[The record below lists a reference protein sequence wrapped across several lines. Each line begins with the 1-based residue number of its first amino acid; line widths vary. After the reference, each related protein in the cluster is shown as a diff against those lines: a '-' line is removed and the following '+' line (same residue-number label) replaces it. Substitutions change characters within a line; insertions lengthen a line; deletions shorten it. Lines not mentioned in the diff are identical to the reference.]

1 MFVGAM
7 RAAAVPGSWYPGDEQ
22 MLCRAV
28 DEHLASVEDAP
39 RGDVAGFVAPHA
51 GLVYSGA
58 VAAYAYQAVAGRA
71 YDVVVL
77 VGLSHHV
84 EFEGVAIYPRGW
96 FDTPLGDVPVSTD
109 IADRLLARPCVRTH
123 PTAHVGEHSLEM
135 QLPFLQ
141 RVLPSVPVVPL
152 LLGAHKREVILAFGD
167 ALAEALADVTPLI
180 AASTDLSHYL
190 PACQAEIRDRI
201 VSDHVA
207 RFDAEGLLAEY
218 ERYPADRRGR
228 CVACGGVLWWQ
239 SCGPSLGWVRRRP
252 GCCDTLIP
260 VTYQERKAPWWGIW
274 QRRSVG
280 LSERLA
286 LVARLRAEVDSELSV
301 RAC

>member
-1 MFVGAM
+1 MFDGAM

-109 IADRLLARPCVRTH
+109 IADRLLARPCGRTH

-152 LLGAHKREVILAFGD
+152 LLGAHKREVILALGD

-228 CVACGGVLWWQ
+228 CVACGGGVL
-239 SCGPSLGWVRRRP
+239 VAVMR
-252 GCCDTLIP
+252 
-260 VTYQERKAPWWGIW
+260 A
-274 QRRSVG
+274 
-280 LSERLA
+280 
-286 LVARLRAEVDSELSV
+286 VARLGAKEAWVLRYADSCDVPGEKGAVVGYLAAALGRFVGTPRVSGQTEG
-301 RAC
+301 